1 MDRKTYCLKEPVH
14 AAARKT
20 GSHVLQRV
28 LAVTAFAVF
37 LNPFIDHPAIAAQ
50 STANNASTTGD
61 SVHGKA
67 LYEKYCHYCH
77 GPKGHGDGPI
87 GIAITPKP
95 IDFTTDKR
103 MLKNDKQLF
112 SSISNGIRRE
122 KGGKE
127 MAMPRW
133 KGILSENDIWDVLA
147 YVRELQREGRKDSK
161 KTADPQAAPGG
172 RE

>member
-1 MDRKTYCLKEPVH
+1 MGRKTYCMKEPANGAGR
-14 AAARKT
+14 AAGGRRVIRALA
-20 GSHVLQRV
+20 VAV
-28 LAVTAFAVF
+28 LALG
-37 LNPFIDHPAIAAQ
+37 LNPFVGASIAAEP
-50 STANNASTTGD
+50 SAGGPHAGD

-77 GPKGHGDGPI
+77 GPKGRGDGPV

-95 IDFTTDKR
+95 VDFTSDKR
-103 MLKNDKQLF
+103 MLKSDKQLF

-133 KGILSENDIWDVLA
+133 KGILSDNDIWDVLA
-147 YVRELQREGRKDSK
+147 YVRELQREGTKNPK
-161 KTADPQAAPGG
+161 KAEDPHATQGG
-172 RE
+172 KE

>member
-1 MDRKTYCLKEPVH
+1 MGRNTYRIKEPVNPAGRTAGRRALIRAL
-14 AAARKT
+14 AAA
-20 GSHVLQRV
+20 
-28 LAVTAFAVF
+28 AFALVS
-37 LNPFIDHPAIAAQ
+37 PFIGAVVAAAPSAGGMPAV
-50 STANNASTTGD
+50 D

-67 LYEKYCHYCH
+67 IYEKYCHYCH
-77 GPKGHGDGPI
+77 GPKGRGDGPV

-103 MLKNDKQLF
+103 MLKSDKQLF

-133 KGILSENDIWDVLA
+133 KDILSESDIRDVLA
-147 YVRELQREGRKDSK
+147 YVRELQREGSKDPK
-161 KTADPQAAPGG
+161 KAEDPHTAPGG
-172 RE
+172 QE

>member
-20 GSHVLQRV
+20 GSRVLRRL
-28 LAVTAFAVF
+28 LAVTAFA
-37 LNPFIDHPAIAAQ
+37 LSLPPFIGTQVMAAG
-50 STANNASTTGD
+50 STAGSASTARD

-77 GPKGHGDGPI
+77 GPKGHGDGPV

-103 MLKNDKQLF
+103 MLKSDKQLF

-147 YVRELQREGRKDSK
+147 YVRELQREGRTDSK
-161 KTADPQAAPGG
+161 KTEDPQASPGG
-172 RE
+172 KE